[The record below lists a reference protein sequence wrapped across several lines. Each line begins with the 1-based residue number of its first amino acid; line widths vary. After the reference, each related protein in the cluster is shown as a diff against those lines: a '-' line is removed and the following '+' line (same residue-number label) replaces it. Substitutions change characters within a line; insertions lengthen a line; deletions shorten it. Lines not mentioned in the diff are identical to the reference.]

1 MRDLSVWLYGKFNP
15 IVYENIEEFYD
26 TRKYLKV
33 IQETMYTTTTTII
46 YKQSLERYTITE
58 TR

>member
-1 MRDLSVWLYGKFNP
+1 MRDLSVWLYGKVNP
-15 IVYENIEEFYD
+15 IVFEDIEEFYD

-46 YKQSLERYTITE
+46 YKQSLQRYAITE

>member
-1 MRDLSVWLYGKFNP
+1 MRDLSVWLVGKVNP
-15 IVYENIEEFYD
+15 IVFEDIEEFYD

-46 YKQSLERYTITE
+46 YKQSLQRYTITE

>member
-1 MRDLSVWLYGKFNP
+1 MRDLRVWVYGKVNP
-15 IVYENIEEFYD
+15 IVFEDIEEFYD

-33 IQETMYTTTTTII
+33 IQETMYTTMTTVI
-46 YKQSLERYTITE
+46 YKQSLQRYTITE

>member
-1 MRDLSVWLYGKFNP
+1 MRDLRVWLYGKVNP
-15 IVYENIEEFYD
+15 LVFEDIEEFYD

-33 IQETMYTTTTTII
+33 IQETMYTTETTII
-46 YKQSLERYTITE
+46 YKQSLQRYTITE

>member
-1 MRDLSVWLYGKFNP
+1 MRDLSVWLFGKVNP
-15 IVYENIEEFYD
+15 VVFEDIEEFYD

-46 YKQSLERYTITE
+46 YKQSLQRYTITE

>member
-1 MRDLSVWLYGKFNP
+1 MRDLSVWLYGKVNP
-15 IVYENIEEFYD
+15 VVFEDIEEFYD

-46 YKQSLERYTITE
+46 YKQSLQRYTITE

>member
-1 MRDLSVWLYGKFNP
+1 MRDLRVWLYGKVNP
-15 IVYENIEEFYD
+15 IVFEDIEEFYD

-33 IQETMYTTTTTII
+33 IQETMYTTATTVI
-46 YKQSLERYTITE
+46 YKQSLQRYTITE

>member
-1 MRDLSVWLYGKFNP
+1 MRDLSVWLYGKVNP
-15 IVYENIEEFYD
+15 LVFEDIEEFYD

-46 YKQSLERYTITE
+46 YKQSLQRYTITE